1 MEKEEKDIL
10 KKIRS
15 SRACIRDGYQLFT
28 GNFRKLFRMTWP
40 VAIGFAVV
48 SAIAIFVTGAGIL
61 YYSNRENSV
70 ERLFMDAAE
79 QVREAA
85 NPSV

>member
-1 MEKEEKDIL
+1 MDV
-10 KKIRS
+10 KKAFINNGKRW
-15 SRACIRDGYQLFT
+15 I
-28 GNFRKLFRMTWP
+28 W
-40 VAIGFAVV
+40 AVV
-48 SAIAIFVTGAGIL
+48 SAIAIFAAGAGIL